1 MAKIGYARVSSTGQ
15 NLDRQIELLEKVGAT
30 KIFTEKQSGAE
41 ISNRPELNNLLNYI
55 REQDVVIVAELDRLG
70 RKAKDLDYI
79 INTIQNKRASL
90 QILNLPTT
98 QTQDPNL
105 NRLLNNLILELY
117 KYIAETERQ
126 KIKERQKQG
135 IELAKQQGKYTGR
148 KKKYNKNS
156 PQLVQA
162 FKLLDK
168 GYSIRKSA
176 ESTGINYQTLRNYIK
191 LYRKEK

>member
-1 MAKIGYARVSSTGQ
+1 MAKIGYARVSSMGQ
-15 NLDRQIELLEKVGAT
+15 NLARQIELLKNAGAT

-79 INTIQNKRASL
+79 INTIQNKGASL